1 MEKITREQFMAFFRS
16 DDFHSKVTTDDCIE
30 IFSTVLKGSSDISPE
45 LFNEVA
51 RDYGAN
57 HLITIDSD
65 WLETYF
71 EIVSGIVLALEN
83 KNAHNVATKRAEQQG
98 TGGLY
103 ELAEELTHKFQKEYK
118 DKEWDGEFFE
128 TIENFLQ
135 KELG

>member
-1 MEKITREQFMAFFRS
+1 MEKITREQFMEFFRS
-16 DDFHSKVTTDDCIE
+16 EDFHSKVTPDDCVE

-45 LFNEVA
+45 LFNGVA

-57 HLITIDSD
+57 NLITIDSD